1 MLRLFDSAINQL
13 INEKGPIMSTY
24 PINCSKHVVIQQKI
38 AVILGNGPSL
48 RGFDFKKEL
57 KDYDTFGMNVAYR
70 YWDKISWYPKY
81 YSCLDQVVG
90 ISHKSAIAR
99 LIHNAELYGIQKF
112 LLRNNLIE
120 QLGELG
126 NSSKIVNFD
135 KLLQNRSPFFSDAYI
150 TTGSHTMAWAASMG
164 YMDIILL
171 GIDSNY
177 IEILNESKKIGGNIL
192 EITKDITRNPNY
204 FFDDYQQ
211 KGDRYNIPNVNP
223 SPEKATHLCS
233 WRSLQPILN
242 NLGVRIV
249 NANMNS
255 KVDAFPKI
263 PFEQAKQYLHKIAL
277 QNIENYSTK
286 KYNLKKVCYYIAK
299 KFYPIELAYK
309 IMYKIKNKIFKM
321 VKQNNSI

>member
-1 MLRLFDSAINQL
+1 
-13 INEKGPIMSTY
+13 MSTY

-263 PFEQAKQYLHKIAL
+263 PF
-277 QNIENYSTK
+277 
-286 KYNLKKVCYYIAK
+286 
-299 KFYPIELAYK
+299 
-309 IMYKIKNKIFKM
+309 
-321 VKQNNSI
+321 NSM